1 MANKQHASLHW
12 LSNSETKVKE
22 VLGRNILPANA
33 NAGLVYDR
41 YLPVWDSQADQFPKA
56 QYGFLALKDF
66 VEDYNKPNR
75 GERRQVIS
83 SLQERQQRSFNHLA
97 WRAYDHWECELK
109 STSRLVMGMGADHPL
124 ENGFGWHDLY
134 GVPYLPAT
142 ALKGLIRA
150 TAKLFDVP
158 WAEEV
163 LGKDHDPEGGAAQT
177 SLITVFDAFPTS
189 WPALAVDI
197 INSHH
202 PKYYKNSSEDKD
214 EGIKLPV
221 ETESPVPV
229 CFLTIEAGVT
239 WRMRIMAR
247 KKLPV
252 KLSEVGDLACEG
264 LQCLG
269 IGGKTAV
276 GYGRMAVL

>member
-12 LSNSETKVKE
+12 LSNSESKVNE
-22 VLGRNILPANA
+22 VLGRNILPVHA

-41 YLPVWDSQADQFPKA
+41 YLPVWDSSVENSPHAKNGLA
-56 QYGFLALKDF
+56 ALKQL
-66 VEDYNKPNR
+66 VKDYNKPSDR
-75 GERRQVIS
+75 ERRRIID
-83 SLQERQQRSFNHLA
+83 SLQQRQLQYCNNLVWRSHD
-97 WRAYDHWECELK
+97 YWECELK

-124 ENGFGWHDLY
+124 ENGFSWDDLY
-134 GVPYLPAT
+134 GVPYLPAS

-150 TAKLFDVP
+150 TAKLFEVS

-163 LGKDHDPEGGAAQT
+163 LGKDHGPEGDAAQT
-177 SLITVFDAFPTS
+177 SLITVFEVFPTS
-189 WPALAVDI
+189 WPVLAVDI
-197 INSHH
+197 VNSHH
-202 PKYYKNSSEDKD
+202 PKYYKCSSDDKD

-221 ETESPVPV
+221 ETESPKPAF
-229 CFLTIEAGVT
+229 FLTVEAGAT

-247 KKLPV
+247 KRLPV
-252 KLSEVGDLACEG
+252 KLNEVGELACEG

-276 GYGRMAVL
+276 GYGRMAAL